1 MRDSLIKSERSH
13 LKHLKQQDDSEHL
26 NGIPT
31 IILYQKI
38 VLKSII
44 SGLKNS
50 IKHHF
55 KYLVWSL
62 VNERL
67 QQTCICDNSMRD

>member
-31 IILYQKI
+31 ITLYQKI

-44 SGLKNS
+44 SGTKEFH
-50 IKHHF
+50 KTF
-55 KYLVWSL
+55 
-62 VNERL
+62 
-67 QQTCICDNSMRD
+67 

>member
-13 LKHLKQQDDSEHL
+13 LKRLKQQDDSEHL

-55 KYLVWSL
+55 K
-62 VNERL
+62 N
-67 QQTCICDNSMRD
+67 I

>member
-38 VLKSII
+38 VHVLKSII

-55 KYLVWSL
+55 K
-62 VNERL
+62 N
-67 QQTCICDNSMRD
+67 I

>member
-38 VLKSII
+38 VLKSITGI

-55 KYLVWSL
+55 K
-62 VNERL
+62 N
-67 QQTCICDNSMRD
+67 I